1 MQLGEEESK
10 DRPGQKPKKQPKRG
24 NDKGDGSS
32 SDGSASCSSF
42 EMNQPQASADNA
54 FA

>member
-10 DRPGQKPKKQPKRG
+10 DRPGQKLQKQPKRG
-24 NDKGDGSS
+24 NEIVDGSS

-54 FA
+54 FS